1 MTIYTFSCTF
11 CALNW
16 TCVLNGSVREMI
28 LLVVKMRAL
37 CVLKI
42 ALMDKCL
49 NLPTTRKKKNRVGY

>member
-1 MTIYTFSCTF
+1 M
-11 CALNW
+11 
-16 TCVLNGSVREMI
+16 LNGSVREMI

-49 NLPTTRKKKNRVGY
+49 NLPTMRKKKIELVIRIK